1 MNFSRKVGNGPM
13 NKWSNF
19 GDNPDHH
26 VDTGIVFRICHYR
39 ETRKVVNGHKS
50 TAHTD
55 SPDGGTG
62 GTCRVLVL
70 LVVAQQSSEKVN

>member
-1 MNFSRKVGNGPM
+1 MKFSRKVGNGPM

-26 VDTGIVFRICHYR
+26 LDTEIVFQICHYR

-50 TAHTD
+50 TAH
-55 SPDGGTG
+55 GGTG